1 MLLLVGLGNPGPKYS
16 KHRHSVGFRIADAI
30 HARQRFG
37 AWKKNFSSEV
47 AEADIAGDRVL
58 LMKPQTFMND
68 SGRAVAEA
76 MRFYKLEPGNVVVI
90 YDELD
95 LPAGKTRIK
104 TGGGAAGHNGIRSV
118 AGSIGLEFR
127 RLRIGIGHPGHRDAV
142 HGYVLHDFAKADE
155 KWLVPL
161 IDAIADNVPL
171 LVKGEDNSFANRLH
185 AATRGPDDE
194 AQGGSPAPKKP
205 SPKKGPDGP
214 GEPPPKTGSTAE
226 GPDQGP
232 FARLRRL
239 FTR

>member
-30 HARQRFG
+30 HARHRFG
-37 AWKKNFSSEV
+37 PWKKNFSAEI

-58 LMKPQTFMND
+58 LMKPTTYMND

-95 LPAGKTRIK
+95 LPPGKTRIK

-127 RLRIGIGHPGHRDAV
+127 RLRVGIGHPGHRELV

-155 KWLVPL
+155 AWLVPL

-171 LVKGEDNSFANRLH
+171 LVKGEDNTFANRIH
-185 AATRGPDDE
+185 AATKGLDEEPD
-194 AQGGSPAPKKP
+194 GSAPAAKKGAPKKEP
-205 SPKKGPDGP
+205 AGPAGAAPAPATPAP
-214 GEPPPKTGSTAE
+214 GDS
-226 GPDQGP
+226 P
-232 FARLRRL
+232 FARLRKL
-239 FTR
+239 FGGS